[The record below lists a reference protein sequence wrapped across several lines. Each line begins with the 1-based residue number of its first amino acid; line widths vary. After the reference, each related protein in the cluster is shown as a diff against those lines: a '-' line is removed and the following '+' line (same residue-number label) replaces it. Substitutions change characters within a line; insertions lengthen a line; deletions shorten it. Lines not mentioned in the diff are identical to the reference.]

1 MVQLVPCDR
10 RYIFP
15 GLVGAVIVVRRQN
28 AVFRRTH
35 SREIPAPGAE
45 IAAGTEQAPR
55 FLNHRVQPQQE
66 IRMHPVV
73 AVHEGQPLA
82 AAVGLRP
89 INARIPGGGKAAVF
103 LMNDMDSTVFPG
115 VFLADIAAA
124 VRAAIVHQHKVKIRK
139 RLGKDAVHAPVQE
152 RLHLIDRDNYADCG
166 HRLPP
171 FVSFSASEKA
181 LSACDRSS
189 LPAVS

>member
-1 MVQLVPCDR
+1 
-10 RYIFP
+10 
-15 GLVGAVIVVRRQN
+15 
-28 AVFRRTH
+28 
-35 SREIPAPGAE
+35 
-45 IAAGTEQAPR
+45 
-55 FLNHRVQPQQE
+55 
-66 IRMHPVV
+66 MHPVV

-89 INARIPGGGKAAVF
+89 INAHIPGGGKAAVF
-103 LMNDMDSTVFPG
+103 LVNHVNPAIPPG
-115 VFLADIAAA
+115 VFLADVAAA

-152 RLHLIDRDNYADCG
+152 RLHLVDRDNYADCG
-166 HRLPP
+166 HRLLP

-189 LPAVS
+189 LPAVL